1 MEGVLNSAPVLLGV
15 FSFIIPFIQF
25 VLQLITIVLLYKILK
40 KLK

>member
-1 MEGVLNSAPVLLGV
+1 MEGAVNYIPMFWGV

-25 VLQLITIVLLYKILK
+25 ILQLITIVLLYKILK